1 MSNGEPFLVSSLR
14 LVLHSRGPS
23 LEDRHMKQVTLR
35 QARVDSGLTAEAIAD
50 RAGIHRTT
58 LHRIESGL
66 MLPKREIARRLF
78 AVYNGRVPL
87 GSIYD
92 PEFAGE
98 VRTP

>member
-1 MSNGEPFLVSSLR
+1 MKHVS
-14 LVLHSRGPS
+14 
-23 LEDRHMKQVTLR
+23 LR

-58 LHRIESGL
+58 LHRIEAGL

-78 AVYNGRVPL
+78 TVYKGRVQL

-92 PEFAGE
+92 PVFAGE
-98 VRTP
+98 VRPAP

>member
-1 MSNGEPFLVSSLR
+1 
-14 LVLHSRGPS
+14 
-23 LEDRHMKQVTLR
+23 MKHKTLR
-35 QARVDSGLTAEAIAD
+35 QARIDSGLTAEVIAD
-50 RAGIHRTT
+50 QAGIHRTT